1 MLFLNESNM
10 RKALFAAATV
20 VVTALVASLLFA
32 DAGEGVVVLPNRMSD
47 APSMP
52 EPDPFSVL
60 PAKGKF
66 LVATRNLI
74 DPRFQETVIL
84 LLDYNAKGAAGL
96 IINRP
101 TQVHLIEVLPAV
113 PGLKKQAVV
122 YYGGPVEG
130 YRMLMLIQSDEKPI
144 ESVSVFSN
152 VYVSSSKNTLEHLAG
167 SGKKGQQFRI
177 YAGYA
182 GWASGQLDREVSHGD
197 WLVVL
202 ADAQTVFKKKPAE
215 IWRDLLR
222 RGPLIQVWS
231 RDVHY
236 SPLTLAQPPSS
247 CD

>member
-1 MLFLNESNM
+1 MLFLIGGLM
-10 RKALFAAATV
+10 RKGLFAAATV
-20 VVTALVASLLFA
+20 IATALAVFLIFVP
-32 DAGEGVVVLPNRMSD
+32 AGEGISVLPVRTTD
-47 APSMP
+47 APLTN

-66 LVATRNLI
+66 LVATRNLS

-84 LLDYNAKGAAGL
+84 LIDYNAKGAAGL

-101 TQVHLIEVLPAV
+101 TQVPLVELFPSL
-113 PGLKKQAVV
+113 PGLKKQAVI

-130 YRMLMLIQSDEKPI
+130 YRILMLIQSDEKPVDSI
-144 ESVSVFSN
+144 SLFGN

-167 SGKKGQQFRI
+167 AGKKGRQFRM

-202 ADAQTVFKKKPAE
+202 ADAQSIFKKKSAD
-215 IWRDLLR
+215 IWRELFR
-222 RGPLIQVWS
+222 RGPLLEVWNQDEHYFPSDLAKSAFS
-231 RDVHY
+231 R
-236 SPLTLAQPPSS
+236 P
-247 CD
+247 